1 MAPNTA
7 ISAQGPSTIIDWTQL
22 LNEEANEWT
31 GKAPKKTSR
40 KKNSTS
46 PYSTA
51 NPAATITKKRSQN
64 ITNVGKPKRIRKSA
78 EKPKEPVNE
87 LEEIAPEEPEAP
99 ELPEKKK
106 KIKRIPIPKNETA
119 ADMMLRAFDLP
130 DDDSDARG
138 LLMFGI
144 YSSKYFY

>member
-1 MAPNTA
+1 MGSKFT
-7 ISAQGPSTIIDWTQL
+7 TIIDWTQL

-31 GKAPKKTSR
+31 GKAPKKTSG

-64 ITNVGKPKRIRKSA
+64 IANADKPKRTRKTA
-78 EKPKEPVNE
+78 EKPKEPVKE
-87 LEEIAPEEPEAP
+87 PEKIVPEEPEAP

-106 KIKRIPIPKNETA
+106 IKRIPIPKNESA
-119 ADMMLRAFDLP
+119 ADMMLRAF
-130 DDDSDARG
+130 SAESYTTIETYQG
-138 LLMFGI
+138 FQ
-144 YSSKYFY
+144 